1 MVNYTVDRF
10 MSNLDKKL
18 AKQLRTVF
26 QGGDQ
31 LAAAKVPKAALI
43 NVTILATYGH
53 FLDNEVVDDYA
64 ELIERMSQAFKDSEV
79 GATDHPDSWLA
90 SAICIMAARGEALTI
105 GGFMSL
111 GVDVI
116 YCDLFGIE
124 YAEPRTV
131 GST

>member
-26 QGGDQ
+26 QAGDQ

-43 NVTILATYGH
+43 NVAILATYGH
-53 FLDNEVVDDYA
+53 FMDNEVVDDYA
-64 ELIERMSQAFKDSEV
+64 ELLERLRTALKDGDV
-79 GATDHPDSWLA
+79 KHPDDWFA
-90 SAICIMAARGEALTI
+90 SAICIMASRGETLTI

-111 GVDVI
+111 GIDVI

-124 YAEPRTV
+124 YVEPRTV